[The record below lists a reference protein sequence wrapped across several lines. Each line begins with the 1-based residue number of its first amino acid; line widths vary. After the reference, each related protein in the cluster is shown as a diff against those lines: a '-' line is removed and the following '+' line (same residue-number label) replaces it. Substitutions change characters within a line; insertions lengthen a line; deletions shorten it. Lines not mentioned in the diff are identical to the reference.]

1 MKEGCTAN
9 PDVVI
14 KTDFLEKAT
23 SKLRLEFHQ
32 GKSDGNKV
40 QARGNPK

>member
-23 SKLRLEFHQ
+23 SKLRLEFHRRN
-32 GKSDGNKV
+32 GGGNKV
-40 QARGNPK
+40 QARGSPK